1 MSAQKNVE
9 IDAILGEEFDR
20 LLERLEVKEEFEAGT
35 YHCHICG
42 DQVRADNVL
51 LVLPLS
57 ENEVGFICRKPECII
72 KYKSNP

>member
-1 MSAQKNVE
+1 MSAQKNME
-9 IDAILGEEFDR
+9 IDAILGEEFGR
-20 LLERLEVKEEFEAGT
+20 LLERLGVKEEFEAGT

-42 DQVRADNVL
+42 DQVRANNVL

-72 KYKSNP
+72 KYKSNS